1 MLMLLV
7 DRVEKAREFS
17 GLLCLAHQRG
27 KQGKGKSNIL
37 YPAPSLPGGFHRSSE
52 FWSTVVAWTMI
63 GISPCLSHIYI
74 YIYNFFLGG
83 GCKLAI
89 FCLGFGLA
97 KCG

>member
-37 YPAPSLPGGFHRSSE
+37 YPAPSLPGGWC
-52 FWSTVVAWTMI
+52 FWKHLTR
-63 GISPCLSHIYI
+63 
-74 YIYNFFLGG
+74 
-83 GCKLAI
+83 
-89 FCLGFGLA
+89 
-97 KCG
+97 